1 MIIKAKYIYQVV
13 QDSVMVILFGALM
26 GFHLWRVSTHEWLG
40 VAFLLIAVKHLVLN
54 THWFRRLWQGDYDL
68 FRTLKLSI
76 NILLAGL
83 LITAIVSGLELSQ
96 HLFADLFF
104 HSASD
109 LVRKTHMT
117 SVHWL
122 QLVIAIHLGMHWKM
136 LVGFFA
142 QLWNIAP
149 ASLVGRALSLLWLA
163 LSAYGVIVFIRRE
176 MFAYLAVQLDYAFLD
191 YSEPVSGF
199 YLDYLAVTVLF
210 AYTTRFLLWL
220 CLFRN

>member
-1 MIIKAKYIYQVV
+1 
-13 QDSVMVILFGALM
+13 
-26 GFHLWRVSTHEWLG
+26 
-40 VAFLLIAVKHLVLN
+40 
-54 THWFRRLWQGDYDL
+54 
-68 FRTLKLSI
+68 
-76 NILLAGL
+76 
-83 LITAIVSGLELSQ
+83 
-96 HLFADLFF
+96 
-104 HSASD
+104 
-109 LVRKTHMT
+109 
-117 SVHWL
+117 
-122 QLVIAIHLGMHWKM
+122 MHWKM
-136 LVGFFA
+136 LVIFFA
-142 QLWNIAP
+142 QLRNIAQ